1 MFFIVFELPILRQL
15 LFNSLKLT
23 FDRGREQEV
32 FPSVYTPVMTVFDK
46 LLLFYLY
53 IIEESHLLYL

>member
-32 FPSVYTPVMTVFDK
+32 SPRVYTPVMTVFDK